1 MIPEHEKHIQEEAKN
16 ISGQRWLEVFKS
28 LVDSLY
34 SSRNK
39 TMAQITADQAAA
51 QVIEKELVSRLELGK
66 ESIVPQKGDEYR

>member
-1 MIPEHEKHIQEEAKN
+1 MNIDHENHIKEEAKN
-16 ISGQRWLEVFKS
+16 ISGQRWLEVFNS

-39 TMAQITADQAAA
+39 SVDQIVADQAAA

-66 ESIVPQKGDEYR
+66 ENNNPQKGDEYR